1 MLENDL
7 DKLYSQSDLWKFGIS
22 GDLPILLVKIRDVN
36 EKYILK
42 DEESGEALVVD
53 PGAYNKRL
61 AAMLKDEGITK
72 LRYILL
78 THGHFDHICGAKM
91 VKENTGAKV
100 VIHAEDDEMLHDIT
114 KNEYAINCE
123 GYVFPEVDADIL
135 TEDGTELMLGNTKIT
150 VMHTPGH
157 SKGGVCYLFKEDRIM
172 FSGDT
177 LFRLCAGRA
186 DLYGGSGREELR
198 SLAKIGELEGDYK
211 VYPGHEGD
219 TTLDYE
225 RENNRYMR
233 TRFRRK

>member
-1 MLENDL
+1 M
-7 DKLYSQSDLWKFGIS
+7 IT
-22 GDLPILLVKIRDVN
+22 V
-36 EKYILK
+36 EKHLAIMDNGFTTNTYIVT
-42 DEESGEALVVD
+42 DEETGEVAVVD
-53 PGAYNKRL
+53 PSFPEEKL
-61 AAMLKDEGITK
+61 LKK
-72 LRYILL
+72 LNGKNVKYVLL

-100 VIHAEDDEMLHDIT
+100 VIHKEDDEMLHDIS
-114 KNEYAINCE
+114 KNEFEANCE
-123 GYVFPEVDADIL
+123 GCVFPEVDADIH